1 MWELSLWS
9 NCKSYFCWRQ
19 SAQLRSINSSNVV
32 TMLGS
37 DELLGVILSHGEYEM
52 KETTTVSY
60 NWQAVEKELVMKYQ
74 SNKPLIDFKVED
86 LQYYVFQED
95 FNLHNQLKSINDSQ
109 VSLISK
115 LVNWLNPFQG
125 RTMAQYCW
133 SILNHFTSWAH
144 YA

>member
-1 MWELSLWS
+1 M
-9 NCKSYFCWRQ
+9 F
-19 SAQLRSINSSNVV
+19 
-32 TMLGS
+32 GS

-74 SNKPLIDFKVED
+74 SNKPSIDFKVED

-115 LVNWLNPFQG
+115 LVN
-125 RTMAQYCW
+125 
-133 SILNHFTSWAH
+133 
-144 YA
+144 